1 MPVPWWT
8 PPPPSYRSRTWVRT
22 TVQIQVFQQLERV
35 ELRARNVGRAA
46 GNRHDRRERD
56 RAEQLAQEK
65 SGPHGPLLEE
75 RPQLQAARLDPGERG
90 EPELARA
97 AIQFRN
103 LGLEDRH
110 LLFGLRETLAD
121 PRAYPTLGDE
131 IHEVVEPT
139 ALSTELSRP
148 RVPGCSS
155 PAVAPRAAR
164 DRRQAAHPTPGDR
177 LAPTARQPEQTTLA
191 DAAVAGR
198 REDRGPSELARAD
211 LHVSR
216 RGARHG
222 LTQAGPPR
230 ERVASSS
237 SEENRTAQAAS
248 PLSPTRASV
257 GIRQRA
263 QEHGNGRPHAG
274 RGRGEVWRCTAA
286 VDYDSADRSVEG
298 AVLR

>member
-1 MPVPWWT
+1 MAIQGWT

-22 TVQIQVFQQLERV
+22 TVRIQVFQQLERV

-164 DRRQAAHPTPGDR
+164 DPSGAHADNLAHRSDRRPDHQQQGGSADGTGPDPSG
-177 LAPTARQPEQTTLA
+177 TARHTRDDSRRTLELTPFGE
-191 DAAVAGR
+191 V
-198 REDRGPSELARAD
+198 RGPHATAARGD
-211 LHVSR
+211 FNVSDEGSDYAPVGSPGWSNR
-216 RGARHG
+216 RGTSKRQ
-222 LTQAGPPR
+222 TR
-230 ERVASSS
+230 RVK
-237 SEENRTAQAAS
+237 
-248 PLSPTRASV
+248 
-257 GIRQRA
+257 
-263 QEHGNGRPHAG
+263 
-274 RGRGEVWRCTAA
+274 
-286 VDYDSADRSVEG
+286 
-298 AVLR
+298 